1 MTEILRTTRISLLA
15 YGIVC
20 VLYGVLAIFFTSMM
34 EAMLGPMEPSQ
45 RRWRSAE
52 ERRDCKMPEKL
63 GGRKNEAI
71 L

>member
-20 VLYGVLAIFFTSMM
+20 VLYGVLAILSTSMM
-34 EAMLGPMEPSQ
+34 EAMLGPMDPSQ

-52 ERRDCKMPEKL
+52 EGHDGKMPEKL
-63 GGRKNEAI
+63 GGRER
-71 L
+71 